1 MFAEID
7 AASAAFAEEHKLP
20 GLVAGI
26 VDQGHLVHVAALGL
40 ADREAGRPVGRDTAF
55 RIASMTKNMTALAIL
70 SLRDAGKVVLDAPL
84 AEYVPQF
91 AAVKPA
97 TVDSK
102 PVTVRDLLCHVAG
115 LVTDDP
121 WGDRV
126 LGMTPAELDELIV
139 TGTLFARAPGLAF
152 EYSNLGYAL
161 LGRVLTNVSGEPYQ
175 DYMRR
180 LFLAPL
186 GMTHTTFDAIA
197 AARSDYAFGYRLD
210 GEAWSRERLE
220 PDGEVGA
227 MGGLVTTAPDYARW
241 VAFLLSAWPAR
252 DDPETGPVRRASVR
266 EMALYHAPPFQP
278 DGPLDGPEPRPT
290 AYGYGLMNTEDSRL
304 GRVLHH
310 PGGLPGYGSHVLMVP
325 DRGWGVFAFANR
337 TYAPMSK
344 LTPKHAQI
352 LHDAAPKRPAV
363 APSPVLKRAI
373 DAVVVAYA
381 SGRIE
386 DVAEACASN
395 LLLDTPSPLRN
406 AELADL
412 KKRLGEG
419 TVETI
424 EPTHALAGHFVLA
437 CAHGRLK
444 VAVTLSPERQPGIQ
458 KLAFE
463 LESAEGG
470 EERPM

>member
-7 AASAAFAEEHKLP
+7 AASAAFAKEHKLP
-20 GLVAGI
+20 GMVAGI
-26 VDQGHLVHVAALGL
+26 VDQGRLVHVTALGL
-40 ADREAGRPVGRDTAF
+40 ADREAGRPVETDTAF

-91 AAVKPA
+91 AAVRPA
-97 TVDSK
+97 TADSK
-102 PVTVRDLLCHVAG
+102 PVMVRDLLCHVAG
-115 LVTDDP
+115 FVTDDP

-126 LGMTPAELDELIV
+126 LGMTPAGLDQLIA
-139 TGTLFARAPGLAF
+139 TGTLFARAPGLAY

-161 LGRVLTNVSGEPYQ
+161 LGRVLTNVSGERYQ

-186 GMTHTTFDAIA
+186 GMAHTTFDAIA
-197 AARSDYAFGYRLD
+197 AARGDYAFGYRLD
-210 GEAWSRERLE
+210 GKTWSRERIE

-278 DGPLDGPEPRPT
+278 DGPTEPRPT
-290 AYGYGLMNTEDSRL
+290 AYGYGLMNTEDARL

-310 PGGLPGYGSHVLMVP
+310 PGGLPGYGSHMLMMP

-344 LTPKHAQI
+344 LTPQLAQI
-352 LHDAAPKRPAV
+352 LHDAAPKRPPV
-363 APSPVLKRAI
+363 APSPALKRAI
-373 DAVVVAYA
+373 DAVVKAYA

-386 DVAEACASN
+386 DVADACAPN
-395 LLLDTPSPLRN
+395 LLLDTPPPLRN
-406 AELADL
+406 ARLADL
-412 KKRLGEG
+412 KRKLGEG
-419 TVETI
+419 TVESI
-424 EPTHALAGHFVLA
+424 EPMHALGGTFALA
-437 CAHGRLK
+437 CARGRLK
-444 VAVTLSPERQPGIQ
+444 VTLNLSPEWQPGIQ
-458 KLAFE
+458 KLVFDV
-463 LESAEGG
+463 EGAREG
-470 EERPM
+470 KK

>member
-7 AASAAFAEEHKLP
+7 AAAAAFAGEHALP
-20 GLVAGI
+20 GLVVGI
-26 VDQGHLVHVAALGL
+26 VDGGKLVHVTTLGL

-70 SLRDAGKVVLDAPL
+70 SLRDAGRLALDAPL
-84 AEYVPQF
+84 SEYVPQF

-97 TVDSK
+97 TADSK
-102 PVTVRDLLCHVAG
+102 PVTLRDLLCHVAG
-115 LVTDDP
+115 FVTDDP

-126 LGMTPAELDELIV
+126 LGMTPAELDRLIEG
-139 TGTLFARAPGLAF
+139 GTLFARAPGLAY

-161 LGRVLTNVSGEPYQ
+161 LGRVLTNVGGEPYQ
-175 DYMRR
+175 DFVRR

-186 GMTHTTFDAIA
+186 GMARTTFDAPA
-197 AARSDYAFGYRLD
+197 AARGDFAFGYRLD
-210 GEAWSRERLE
+210 GETWSRERLE

-278 DGPLDGPEPRPT
+278 DIPEPRPT
-290 AYGYGLMNTEDSRL
+290 AYGYGLNNALDPVL
-304 GRVLHH
+304 GRLLHH
-310 PGGLPGYGSHVLMVP
+310 PGGLPGYGSHVLLLP
-325 DRGWGVFAFANR
+325 ERGWGVFAFANR

-344 LTPKHAQI
+344 LTPLLARI
-352 LHDAAPKRPAV
+352 LHDAAPEPPPAT
-363 APSPVLKRAI
+363 PSAALRRAV
-373 DAVVVAYA
+373 DAVLAA
-381 SGRIE
+381 WKSGRIE
-386 DVAEACASN
+386 DAAHAFAPN
-395 LLLDTPSPLRN
+395 LLLDMPAPLRN

-412 KKRLGEG
+412 KRRLGEG

-424 EPTHALAGHFVLA
+424 VPRHALAGCAALA
-437 CAHGRLK
+437 CAHGRLE
-444 VAVTLSPERQPGIQ
+444 VTIVLSPERPPGIQ
-458 KLAFE
+458 KLVLAV
-463 LESAEGG
+463 EGG
-470 EERPM
+470 EDRRAG